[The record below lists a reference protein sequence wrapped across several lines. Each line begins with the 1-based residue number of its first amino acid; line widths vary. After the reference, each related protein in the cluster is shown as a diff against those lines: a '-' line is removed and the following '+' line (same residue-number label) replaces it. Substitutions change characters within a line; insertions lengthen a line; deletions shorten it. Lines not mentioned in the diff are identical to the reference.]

1 MPVVNSFSLQVINDL
16 GTRAV
21 YKANALGN
29 TIWRG
34 RLLLNGSQLLNGWS
48 GRVHHAHVREQTNKI
63 KCSLK
68 VSGKDDHTGSQQTMI
83 DEQYMMV
90 CGENGRSVQLVQEE
104 MAV

>member
-1 MPVVNSFSLQVINDL
+1 MIWVRGPF
-16 GTRAV
+16 
-21 YKANALGN
+21 YKASALGG

-34 RLLLNGSQLLNGWS
+34 RLFLNGSQLLNGWS

-68 VSGKDDHTGSQQTMI
+68 VSGKDNRAGAQQTMI

-90 CGENGRSVQLVQEE
+90 CGKNGRSVQLAQGE